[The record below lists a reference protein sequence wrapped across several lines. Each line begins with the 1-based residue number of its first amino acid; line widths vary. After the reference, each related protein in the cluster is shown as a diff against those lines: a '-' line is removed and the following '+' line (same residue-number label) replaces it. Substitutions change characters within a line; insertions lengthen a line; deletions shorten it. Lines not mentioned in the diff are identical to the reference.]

1 MSISKKPRSDAPLS
15 VGMLLYVLECS
26 PTKSGGPAT
35 WYIGVSYALNNRIA
49 QHASGRGSAW
59 TRIHPVV
66 RIAEVRMSATL
77 QLERDVTLQYMRRYG
92 WQNVRGGPYSSPNL
106 PRAPKALASSKVRKI
121 TSYACIARAAPPT
134 VGTDTVRAASR
145 TDGSV
150 EGCESTSPPPPRT
163 DGP

>member
-1 MSISKKPRSDAPLS
+1 
-15 VGMLLYVLECS
+15 MLLYVLECS

-66 RIAEVRMSATL
+66 RIAEVHMNATL

-92 WQNVRGGPYSSPNL
+92 WEHVRGGPYSSPNL
-106 PRAPKALASSKVRKI
+106 PRAPKALASKVRKI
-121 TSYACIARAAPPT
+121 TSYACIAARAAPPAADR
-134 VGTDTVRAASR
+134 DTVPIANHTA
-145 TDGSV
+145 GSV
-150 EGCESTSPPPPRT
+150 AVCE
-163 DGP
+163 

>member
-15 VGMLLYVLECS
+15 VGMLLYVLECA

-106 PRAPKALASSKVRKI
+106 PRAPKALASKVRQI
-121 TSYACIARAAPPT
+121 TSYACVVRAAPPT
-134 VGTDTVRAASR
+134 VGTDTVPIANHTA
-145 TDGSV
+145 GIV
-150 EGCESTSPPPPRT
+150 AVCE
-163 DGP
+163 

>member
-15 VGMLLYVLECS
+15 VGMLLYVLECA

-66 RIAEVRMSATL
+66 RVAEVRMNATL
-77 QLERDVTLQYMRRYG
+77 QLERDVTLGYMRKYG
-92 WQNVRGGPYSSPNL
+92 WENVRGGPYSSPNL
-106 PRAPKALASSKVRKI
+106 PRAPKALAASKVRQI
-121 TSYACIARAAPPT
+121 TSYACVVRAAPPA
-134 VGTDTVRAASR
+134 VDRDTVPIANHTA
-145 TDGSV
+145 GIV
-150 EGCESTSPPPPRT
+150 AVCE
-163 DGP
+163 

>member
-1 MSISKKPRSDAPLS
+1 MSSKKPRSDAPLS

-66 RIAEVRMSATL
+66 RIAEVRMNATL

-106 PRAPKALASSKVRKI
+106 PRAPKALAASKFRQI
-121 TSYACIARAAPPT
+121 TSYACVARAAPPAAR
-134 VGTDTVRAASR
+134 TDIVRAGCH

-150 EGCESTSPPPPRT
+150 AVCE
-163 DGP
+163 

>member
-1 MSISKKPRSDAPLS
+1 
-15 VGMLLYVLECS
+15 
-26 PTKSGGPAT
+26 
-35 WYIGVSYALNNRIA
+35 
-49 QHASGRGSAW
+49 
-59 TRIHPVV
+59 
-66 RIAEVRMSATL
+66 MSATL

-106 PRAPKALASSKVRKI
+106 PRAPKALTSKVRKI
-121 TSYACIARAAPPT
+121 TSYACIARAAPPA
-134 VGTDTVRAASR
+134 VDRDTVPIANH

>member
-1 MSISKKPRSDAPLS
+1 
-15 VGMLLYVLECS
+15 MLLYVLQCA

-66 RIAEVRMSATL
+66 RIAEVRMNATL

-106 PRAPKALASSKVRKI
+106 PRAPKALASSKVRQI
-121 TSYACIARAAPPT
+121 TSYACVVRAAPPT
-134 VGTDTVRAASR
+134 VGTDTVPIANHTA
-145 TDGSV
+145 GIV
-150 EGCESTSPPPPRT
+150 AVCE
-163 DGP
+163 

>member
-1 MSISKKPRSDAPLS
+1 MSSKKPRSDAPLS

-66 RIAEVRMSATL
+66 RIAEVRMNASL

-92 WQNVRGGPYSSPNL
+92 WEHVRGGPYSSPIL
-106 PRAPKALASSKVRKI
+106 PRAPKALAASKVRQI
-121 TSYACIARAAPPT
+121 TSYACVVRAAPPA
-134 VGTDTVRAASR
+134 VDRDTVPIANHTAEI
-145 TDGSV
+145 V
-150 EGCESTSPPPPRT
+150 AVCE
-163 DGP
+163 